1 MVLFASGTEINSSV
15 GMSVERCLYVSGRGS
30 LFFGKND
37 LFSVEVF
44 SPAIVHKMLIA
55 AQL

>member
-15 GMSVERCLYVSGRGS
+15 GMSGKVFVCVRKGKFV
-30 LFFGKND
+30 FGKSD
-37 LFSVEVF
+37 LLSVEVF
-44 SPAIVHKMLIA
+44 SSAIVHKMVIA

>member
-15 GMSVERCLYVSGRGS
+15 GMSVERCLYVSGS